1 MSPSIR
7 IAAFSLAA
15 LLLAACSGGG
25 GGTQAPG
32 AVTPALGF
40 QQVKTLRFTWND
52 VAGATYYRLL
62 EDPDGSSGFQP
73 VSGDIA
79 SGEQQYDHVVPLH
92 RRINAR
98 YIVQSC
104 NSAGC
109 TDSDT
114 LFVDAALAQAIGYV
128 KAANTGGADLFGT
141 AVALSADGDTLAV
154 GAPQED
160 SAVSGIDGNV
170 NDNSAGNAGA
180 VYVFMRDT
188 GGAWS
193 QQAYVKASNTGA
205 SDQFGWSL
213 ALSADGDTLA
223 VAARDES
230 SSATGLNGDQAD
242 DLAANAGAV
251 YVFTRNAGQWS
262 QQAYVKASNTGASD
276 QFGWSLAL
284 SADGDTLA
292 VGARYEDSAATGLG
306 GDQSDDSVLN
316 AGAVYVF
323 VRDGNGD
330 WSQQAYV
337 KAANT
342 GSWDQFGYAVAL
354 SADGDTLAVGASGE
368 DSDATGLDGNQA
380 NDNAADSGAVYVF
393 TRTAGFWSQQAYVK
407 ASNTGSGDRF
417 GERVA
422 LSGDGDTLAVGAP
435 GEDSDATGLN
445 GDQTNDNAINSGA
458 VYVFTRSG
466 TTWSQQAYVKA
477 ANTETEDDFGR
488 AIALSAD
495 GDTLAVGASLEDGTE
510 SGLHALDYLNG
521 ALDSGAAY
529 VFTHESGAW
538 SQQAY
543 VKASNTEPSDRFGR
557 SLALSSDGDSLVVGA
572 PWEDSAATGLGG
584 DQTDDSAGA
593 AGAVYLY

>member
-15 LLLAACSGGG
+15 LLLASCGGG
-25 GGTQAPG
+25 GGGNAQTAQLPA

-40 QQVKTLRFTWND
+40 AQVKTLRFSWSD
-52 VAGATYYRLL
+52 VAGATHYRLL

-79 SGEQQYDHVVPLH
+79 SGEQQYDHIVPLH

-114 LFVDAALAQAIGYV
+114 LFVDSALAQAIGYV
-128 KAANTGGADLFGT
+128 KAANTGSWDLFGY
-141 AVALSADGDTLAV
+141 AVALSG
-154 GAPQED
+154 
-160 SAVSGIDGNV
+160 
-170 NDNSAGNAGA
+170 
-180 VYVFMRDT
+180 
-188 GGAWS
+188 
-193 QQAYVKASNTGA
+193 
-205 SDQFGWSL
+205 
-213 ALSADGDTLA
+213 DGDTLA

-230 SSATGLNGDQAD
+230 SSATGLNGDQASD
-242 DLAANAGAV
+242 NAGDSGAV

-292 VGARYEDSAATGLG
+292 VGA
-306 GDQSDDSVLN
+306 
-316 AGAVYVF
+316 
-323 VRDGNGD
+323 
-330 WSQQAYV
+330 
-337 KAANT
+337 
-342 GSWDQFGYAVAL
+342 
-354 SADGDTLAVGASGE
+354 
-368 DSDATGLDGNQA
+368 
-380 NDNAADSGAVYVF
+380 
-393 TRTAGFWSQQAYVK
+393 
-407 ASNTGSGDRF
+407 
-417 GERVA
+417 
-422 LSGDGDTLAVGAP
+422 
-435 GEDSDATGLN
+435 
-445 GDQTNDNAINSGA
+445 
-458 VYVFTRSG
+458 
-466 TTWSQQAYVKA
+466 
-477 ANTETEDDFGR
+477 
-488 AIALSAD
+488 
-495 GDTLAVGASLEDGTE
+495 SLEDGTE

-529 VFTHESGAW
+529 VFTRESGAW

-557 SLALSSDGDSLVVGA
+557 SLALSADGDSLVVVA
-572 PWEDSAATGLGG
+572 PGEDSSATGLGG
-584 DQTDDSAGA
+584 DQTDDSAEA